1 MAFSGRGLSELPI
14 TAYTFVSSPFAQ
26 KFRGRFDSL
35 TRKEIVN
42 FGSSNFFTSP
52 GGVKGKVWD
61 PSHRIPCRFT
71 QLFQERQ
78 MLVRQDLQ
86 ELMQMLPEATGSL
99 NDSVVRSP
107 VDEWVLA
114 LGVVG
119 RILR

>member
-1 MAFSGRGLSELPI
+1 
-14 TAYTFVSSPFAQ
+14 
-26 KFRGRFDSL
+26 
-35 TRKEIVN
+35 
-42 FGSSNFFTSP
+42 
-52 GGVKGKVWD
+52 
-61 PSHRIPCRFT
+61 
-71 QLFQERQ
+71 